1 MTKYTVDY
9 IPKRSNSQQTN
20 SEGNKIPE
28 SNDPLDF
35 MSPVPQEEKDETKLE
50 KILTLNKEEN
60 GVEEKV
66 AEVTIDIDGFA
77 KITYPERYNRADIS
91 DISDILEYIKHAN
104 SSYRQNEYNTS
115 EYDEDYAK
123 DGRDDYTVIFSMA
136 INAIASKNGVVSDV
150 LYCPEPRETLDG
162 EGRMDNNSRKNFQK
176 RISEHIFE
184 SVGNIRESENENK
197 PKFIFVPY
205 KIGIYGEKGI
215 QIHELLLV
223 FDTSKQKGENGYV
236 KYFDSLHFTQTVPG
250 NEITTFFHNPPFP
263 KSFGINKDS
272 LINKDEVF
280 QKEEGKHV
288 VFLLG

>member
-1 MTKYTVDY
+1 MTKYAVDY

-123 DGRDDYTVIFSMA
+123 DGRDDYTTIFSMA
-136 INAIASKNGVVSDV
+136 LNAIASKNGVVSDV
-150 LYCPEPRETLDG
+150 LYCPKPINTLEGESIVENGTTTKNNETI
-162 EGRMDNNSRKNFQK
+162 MKFQQ
-176 RISEHIFE
+176 RISRHIFE
-184 SVGNIRESENENK
+184 SVDKVRESRNK
-197 PKFIFVPY
+197 SRFIFVPY
-205 KIGIYGEKGI
+205 RI
-215 QIHELLLV
+215 
-223 FDTSKQKGENGYV
+223 
-236 KYFDSLHFTQTVPG
+236 
-250 NEITTFFHNPPFP
+250 EICN
-263 KSFGINKDS
+263 NKKRICTRIIIS
-272 LINKDEVF
+272 I
-280 QKEEGKHV
+280 
-288 VFLLG
+288 